1 MQKAKML
8 KEEEAAS
15 RKMEQNRLKNVMFE
29 NAAYPPNWEGRGKR
43 QIEIPFGM
51 FANGNLI
58 KDFGIKHTETDP
70 DGRSKRI
77 HITKRKTTP
86 CQVQNTFNMYREG
99 FNPAKGTFVAV
110 VDAFGQ
116 SAPITDEQ
124 LAAMNS
130 VDRAD
135 ILKWKQEVEEKCKSA
150 DPEIARLYKWVKE
163 HVVRKWIFLVDG
175 NSR

>member
-1 MQKAKML
+1 MP

-15 RKMEQNRLKNVMFE
+15 RKMEQIRLKNVMFE
-29 NAAYPPNWEGRGKR
+29 NAAYPPDWEGRGEL

-58 KDFGIKHTETDP
+58 EDFGIKHTETGP
-70 DGRSKRI
+70 DGRPKSFP
-77 HITKRKTTP
+77 TTERKTTP
-86 CQVQNTFNMYREG
+86 RQVQNTFNMYREG
-99 FNPAKGTFVAV
+99 FNRAKGMFVAV

-124 LAAMNS
+124 FAAMDS

>member
-1 MQKAKML
+1 
-8 KEEEAAS
+8 
-15 RKMEQNRLKNVMFE
+15 
-29 NAAYPPNWEGRGKR
+29 
-43 QIEIPFGM
+43 M

-58 KDFGIKHTETDP
+58 EDFGIKHTETGP
-70 DGRSKRI
+70 DGRPKRI
-77 HITKRKTTP
+77 HITERKTTP
-86 CQVQNTFNMYREG
+86 RQVQNTFNMYQEG

-124 LAAMNS
+124 LAAMDP

-135 ILKWKQEVEEKCKSA
+135 ILKWEQEVEENCKSA
-150 DPEIARLYKWVKE
+150 DPEIARLYKWMKK
-163 HVVRKWIFLVDG
+163 HVVRKWIFLVNG